1 MSPDQCAASIPVLF
15 EDDEV
20 MVFNKS
26 ANLLVTPA
34 PGKPGRTL
42 TSIVNEQYAA
52 CGGKKLY
59 PCHRLDLETSG
70 AIIFAKG
77 KAAQKKMMDLFHRNQ
92 VEKAYVA
99 FVFGSLGAD
108 QGELRSRTV
117 NLERRQG
124 RRYSPSREAALA
136 YEVIRRCRQFSVVRV
151 RPRTGRTNQIRIQ
164 FSQIGHPL
172 VGERKYAVGKNHPLR
187 FRRAALH
194 AEELRWVHPET
205 RRPVHVKAE
214 LPGDMTDFL
223 VENK

>member
-1 MSPDQCAASIPVLF
+1 MNLDLRYASIPVLF
-15 EDDEV
+15 EDDDV

-26 ANLLVTPA
+26 ANLLVIPA

-42 TSIVNEQYAA
+42 ASIVNEQYGAGR
-52 CGGKKLY
+52 GGKLY

-77 KAAQKKMMDLFHRNQ
+77 KAAQKKMMGLFHQNQ
-92 VEKAYVA
+92 VEKTYVA
-99 FVFGSLGAD
+99 FVFGRLNAD

-124 RRYSPSREAALA
+124 RRYVPPREAVLA
-136 YEVIRRCRQFSVVRV
+136 YEVARRCRRFSVVRV

-172 VGERKYAVGKNHPLR
+172 VGERKYAVGKNHPLK

-194 AEELRWVHPET
+194 AEELRWIHPET
-205 RRPVHVKAE
+205 RQPVRVRAE
-214 LPGDMTDFL
+214 LPRDMADFL
-223 VENK
+223 AKNP